1 MCLTPYFI
9 IQMSNTTAYEHL
21 SSEEERN
28 EEIDDSLLDPS
39 LARTENGALA
49 TSLEGMTTVV
59 RKDLTGLSLMGA
71 AITSG
76 IDSENEL
83 WGRLLGALLYLL
95 LLVLPLPPH

>member
-1 MCLTPYFI
+1 MSYTSTFHNKYPESFSDSETEEDLTP
-9 IQMSNTTAYEHL
+9 T
-21 SSEEERN
+21 
-28 EEIDDSLLDPS
+28 DPS
-39 LARTENGALA
+39 VALTENGALA